1 MPLSPSQSESLARR
15 STVGFDELDPRVRES
30 KLTAIQDLV
39 AALEEDGWEIARR
52 TDRTTFEMAQWAFQ
66 RIETNIAAATHRA
79 VIVLSLH
86 GLLLSGA
93 FLQGNHLVQQASTGF
108 QTPIQAL
115 LGVLYLSAA
124 IALWVVFSTVA
135 PRIAKPSSKRSLV
148 FFASIARMEATEFVL
163 TFEATDRTQF
173 VRDLVE
179 EVHALAG
186 LADWKHRKFV
196 LAFRIILYAELPLI
210 ALVGILSTL

>member
-1 MPLSPSQSESLARR
+1 
-15 STVGFDELDPRVRES
+15 
-30 KLTAIQDLV
+30 
-39 AALEEDGWEIARR
+39 
-52 TDRTTFEMAQWAFQ
+52 
-66 RIETNIAAATHRA
+66 
-79 VIVLSLH
+79 
-86 GLLLSGA
+86 
-93 FLQGNHLVQQASTGF
+93 VQQASTGF